1 MFLNILGSVKKMA
14 RLILVPYTKQP
25 IGNLTKKAFTSP
37 CLTLLTQEG
46 KNSEIK
52 FFLLYRLTS
61 FYRVKKSE
69 PLCAW
74 GSFTNYVY
82 KRRGVGGANILTLLS
97 TFIR

>member
-14 RLILVPYTKQP
+14 RLILVPYTTQP

-52 FFLLYRLTS
+52 FFLLYRLAS

-74 GSFTNYVY
+74 G
-82 KRRGVGGANILTLLS
+82 GVHKLRFQEKGGTLMQFYDSRLPVL
-97 TFIR
+97 